1 MGDPQVTI
9 SITKLIVHDLHFFGL
24 APLKPSVWMSCPVVQ
39 LSFRAW
45 WLDILPG
52 KGSRFLMVRELRF
65 VVKVYW
71 DYGQLWFLVGDI
83 LRCFS
88 GFWEKQYDMIELW
101 YIYIYTYW
109 YIILRIID
117 ILYIY
122 LIDIFIFIIFKH
134 HQESMWFPPSQSD
147 VLESIRNP
155 EAVGVSM
162 VPRDHWPKNLRGGFE
177 SEGWRFLEISG
188 HDRISFIEVYWW
200 WWWWWWFFF
209 FEFLE
214 SFDWTSFGHWTT
226 FMEKKRLPKSNV
238 RKQFGFKRPYFW

>member
-101 YIYIYTYW
+101 YIYTYW

-122 LIDIFIFIIFKH
+122 IFDWYIYFHYIQTSSRIH
-134 HQESMWFPPSQSD
+134 VIPPISVRCVGIHQE
-147 VLESIRNP
+147 
-155 EAVGVSM
+155 
-162 VPRDHWPKNLRGGFE
+162 PRSCWCFHGAKGSLA
-177 SEGWRFLEISG
+177 
-188 HDRISFIEVYWW
+188 
-200 WWWWWWFFF
+200 
-209 FEFLE
+209 
-214 SFDWTSFGHWTT
+214 
-226 FMEKKRLPKSNV
+226 
-238 RKQFGFKRPYFW
+238 